1 MNTSCFSFHAVSSH
15 LSLIRRGEQYLVVT
29 VGSPADTEK
38 SCHAISFHKE
48 QTYSFSYRDSRG
60 DKKILSG
67 TYYVNFPT
75 LTSTGSIVINDLP
88 DEVLGDGGS
97 DSELMTLYP
106 IGYSNGITMFVTCR
120 SYYFSFERRF
130 FIFLDDEANLNWVNP
145 HVLSTFMNNA
155 IHPVT
160 SMNQKQQSSSRM
172 VLHVVLMTSL
182 VNEFIRC
189 AYAST
194 RGYHRKLYF

>member
-1 MNTSCFSFHAVSSH
+1 MVTAGQVKHSKINKFLRNH
-15 LSLIRRGEQYLVVT
+15 LKNHINF
-29 VGSPADTEK
+29 
-38 SCHAISFHKE
+38 CC
-48 QTYSFSYRDSRG
+48 SRG

-97 DSELMTLYP
+97 DSEPMTLYP

-145 HVLSTFMNNA
+145 RDIAMDLRKNDYFPEQMHYNL
-155 IHPVT
+155 I
-160 SMNQKQQSSSRM
+160 NQTCTACKRAVVGACVDDHIVRPIQSLFSSI
-172 VLHVVLMTSL
+172 
-182 VNEFIRC
+182 ED
-189 AYAST
+189 
-194 RGYHRKLYF
+194 